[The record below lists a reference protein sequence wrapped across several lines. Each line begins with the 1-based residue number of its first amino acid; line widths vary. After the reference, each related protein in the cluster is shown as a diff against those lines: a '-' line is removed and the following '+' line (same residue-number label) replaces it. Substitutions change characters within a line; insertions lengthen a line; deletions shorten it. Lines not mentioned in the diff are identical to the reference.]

1 MLSGDNGLLKRA
13 GNARDDTIV
22 GQEKEQV
29 ELAYIS
35 VAVKK
40 LGDDV
45 TEGELQI
52 ELDSSVGNE
61 KTDVSTNDD
70 NTLNV
75 YFSDTQ
81 HNYNVNNGN
90 VTKVEMADPSED
102 LEKLKQYFI
111 GKGYSDF
118 MEDIYDEDG
127 NWVSSHCK
135 NNEIIPDAS
144 TSIQFAEY
152 GIKYHNR
159 KYDIIGNG
167 EDDDYVVTDIEDITN
182 ITIVLGTN
190 GKHIKFTPKTNETW
204 YEWATDKEDTNDLDI
219 DVYGTKVDSLK
230 SLIIN
235 MYEKYGKTS
244 NICKGYER
252 NAGLLVTTSLTTE
265 RNGGIEQQ
273 CNTTIIKGNVYYI
286 YSVE

>member
-1 MLSGDNGLLKRA
+1 MLNGENGLIKKT
-13 GNARDDTIV
+13 GDARDETIV

-35 VAVKK
+35 AAVKK

-45 TEGELQI
+45 SDQDLQTELNT
-52 ELDSSVGNE
+52 SVGIG
-61 KTDVSTNDD
+61 KTTVSPNDD
-70 NTLNV
+70 ETLNV
-75 YFSDTQ
+75 FFSDTQ

-90 VTKVEMADPSED
+90 VTIVKNIDPSED

-111 GKGYSDF
+111 GKGYSDY
-118 MEDIYDEDG
+118 MEDTFDDEG
-127 NWVSSHCK
+127 NWVSSHYK

-159 KYDIIGNG
+159 IYDIIGNG

-182 ITIVLGTN
+182 MTIVIGN
-190 GKHIKFTPKTNETW
+190 YNKIIKFTPKTNETW
-204 YEWATDKEDTNDLDI
+204 YEWATDTEDTNDLDI
-219 DVYGTKVDSLK
+219 IINGKKVDSLK

-235 MYEKYGKTS
+235 RYE
-244 NICKGYER
+244 
-252 NAGLLVTTSLTTE
+252 NAGENSGISSGYSGVTYSLTTS
-265 RNGGIEQQ
+265 RNGGYEQY
-273 CNTTIIKGNVYYI
+273 CNTTIMKGKVYYI
-286 YSVE
+286 YSIN